1 MSDRV
6 NNYQFVSCRHS
17 LAFQNQVKTKIH
29 IIMRVFPSICV
40 PLKPNQAHW
49 TLASPLLL
57 YYSVNVCFCYELQ
70 KFRVIP
76 VDLSIGGGE
85 LTPTMKLKRKV
96 IQEKY
101 SDLIAEMYGEG

>member
-1 MSDRV
+1 MCV
-6 NNYQFVSCRHS
+6 VYLS
-17 LAFQNQVKTKIH
+17 L
-29 IIMRVFPSICV
+29 
-40 PLKPNQAHW
+40 
-49 TLASPLLL
+49 TL
-57 YYSVNVCFCYELQ
+57 CLQ

-101 SDLIAEMYGEG
+101 VDLIEEMYGES